1 MNGQKQN
8 NKIVPYDEDRVITV
22 DINTLKRR

>member
-8 NKIVPYDEDRVITV
+8 NKIVPYDEDGVITG